1 MKKILG
7 VVIALVCLM
16 SLISCGGK
24 QTTAAYTKEQAQKL
38 LDGSVFSF

>member
-24 QTTAAYTKEQAQKL
+24 QTTAAYTKEQAL
-38 LDGSVFSF
+38 SLIHI

>member
-1 MKKILG
+1 MKRILG

-24 QTTAAYTKEQAQKL
+24 QTTAAYTEAFGWICIQ
-38 LDGSVFSF
+38 